1 MTGKF
6 RKMRSFCI
14 IFLLLLS
21 LQTALAVRAY
31 PYPIQVRQPDGSTM
45 TILLH
50 GDEFFHYATTTD
62 GRHVRKGADGFF
74 RATGTDIPE
83 TMAISIHREK
93 NIGRLQASGGI
104 PVLSTVVTGQI
115 KALVIPVE
123 FQDVGFTVPDPQTHF
138 HNMLN
143 AQGYSENGATGSAA
157 DYFKANLPEK
167 DFVFDVTEPV
177 TLSRSYAYYG
187 ENDIST
193 PSVITYDARISE
205 MVEEACSLV
214 NGSVD
219 FSQYDNDKDGNVDYI
234 FLYFA
239 GYNEAES
246 GDENAIWPQTYN
258 ISSSGVRFDGVRLGL
273 FACSSELSGSDLGME
288 AIPSGIGTFCHE
300 FSHFLGLVDLYDTD
314 HGSGGISKC
323 LWGTLSIMDAGN
335 YNNYGRTPP
344 YFCAIDR
351 ELAGSAEYMEVKT
364 GTTVSLEAINLNG
377 TVIRIPTVNPGEYYL
392 IENRQESGWDS
403 YIGGAGM
410 VIYHIDR
417 SDNIVDGITAAVR
430 WKTGLINNYAP
441 HECADLVEAM
451 PDAGNIQ
458 QVFFPGQADIKEFSA
473 AGDPAFIAWN
483 GTPVG
488 IKFTNIALNSGI
500 VTFDILEDNTEILL
514 SPLNCH
520 IKAFQNKAIA
530 EWECGRP
537 GTYPWSIIWERTDI
551 PSTIVRDTSY
561 VRRYTFSPLEPKA
574 EYRCMIYHIGELR
587 NGDTVALR
595 FSTSA
600 LTSPYP
606 YIVLDRRSYRAGDTL
621 ELALN
626 NLTEDLSSCTWYV
639 NGSRTA
645 MDRYIFRI
653 AGTYKIQAVLVYA
666 SDGSSESITRTLN
679 VKEAVLPGNDE
690 DY

>member
-1 MTGKF
+1 
-6 RKMRSFCI
+6 MRSFCI

-21 LQTALAVRAY
+21 FQTAMAVRAY

-50 GDEFFHYATTTD
+50 GDEFFHYATTVD
-62 GRHVRKGADGFF
+62 GRHVRKGPDGFF
-74 RATGTDIPE
+74 RTSGADMPGAVA
-83 TMAISIHREK
+83 MSMQREK

-123 FQDVGFTVPDPQTHF
+123 FPDVKFSVPDPQAHF

-143 AQGYSENGATGSAA
+143 APGYSENGATGSAV

-167 DFVFDVTEPV
+167 NFVFDVTAPV

-258 ISSSGVRFDGVRLGL
+258 ISSSGLRFDGVRLGL

-377 TVIRIPTVNPGEYYL
+377 TVIRIPTATTGEYYL

-410 VIYHIDR
+410 VVYHIDK
-417 SDNIVDGITAAVR
+417 SDNIVDGITASVR
-430 WKTGLINNYAP
+430 WRTGLINNYAP

-451 PDAGNIQ
+451 PDAENIQ

-483 GTPVG
+483 GIPIG
-488 IKFTNIALNSGI
+488 IKFTNIAQNSGVI
-500 VTFDILEDNTEILL
+500 TFDIIEDNTEILL
-514 SPLNCH
+514 TPTNCH

-537 GTYPWSIIWERTDI
+537 GNYPWSIIWGRTDI
-551 PSTIVRDTSY
+551 SSTAVRDTSY
-561 VRRYTFSPLEPKA
+561 SCRYTFNNLEPRA
-574 EYRCMIYHIGELR
+574 EYRCMIFHIGKQQ
-587 NGDTVALR
+587 NGDTVALH

-606 YIVLDRRSYRAGDTL
+606 YIVLDKRSYSKGDTL
-621 ELALN
+621 DLALN
-626 NLTEDLSSCTWYV
+626 NLTEDLSSCIWYI
-639 NGSRTA
+639 NGNRVTT
-645 MDRYIFRI
+645 DRYIFKTV
-653 AGTYKIQAVLVYA
+653 GTYKIQAVLVYA
-666 SDGSSESITRTLN
+666 ADGSNESITRTLH
-679 VKEAVLPGNDE
+679 VKEAVLPENDE
-690 DY
+690 DF